1 MQDRRTTLPVLFA
14 LGFRPLFLVGALF
27 AVIAV
32 PLWIAAFLGHIDFT
46 PAGGW
51 LAWHRHEMVFGFGV
65 AIVAG
70 FLLTAIQA
78 WTGVP
83 AVTGMPVL
91 MLAALWLAGRLLWL
105 FDAPFWLLMPVD
117 LLFLPLVALA
127 IGRSLWQVKQT
138 RNYPVLV
145 MLLLLTLC
153 NLLALLGLAQDDFAL
168 QRHGAAAAL
177 WLVAG
182 LMGLIG
188 GRVIPFFTQ
197 RGLGL
202 TEPVP
207 ALPRLDNL
215 LMAGSIF
222 VALLMLTGVGLRPSP
237 WQAPIYLILGL
248 GHLVR
253 LLRWHHPKL
262 WTVPLLWSL
271 HLSYAWLA
279 IALIAMALW
288 HGGWMLG
295 VSQATHLLAIGG
307 MGGMILAMISRV
319 SLGHTG
325 RPLEPAASMSI
336 AFILVNLAVPLRVWL
351 SILMPQ
357 TGYWLAS
364 ICWAVAFALYLWH
377 YTPILLAPRPD
388 GKPG

>member
-1 MQDRRTTLPVLFA
+1 MQEPRSTLPALFA
-14 LGFRPLFLVGALF
+14 LGFRPLFLAGALF
-27 AVIAV
+27 AVLAV
-32 PLWIAAFLGHIDFT
+32 PLWIAAFLGHIEFT
-46 PAGGW
+46 PAGGS
-51 LAWHRHEMVFGFGV
+51 LGWHRHEMVFGFGT

-83 AVTGMPVL
+83 TISGLPVL
-91 MLAALWLAGRLLWL
+91 LLAALWLAGRLVWLLNAPLWL
-105 FDAPFWLLMPVD
+105 LVPVGLLY
-117 LLFLPLVALA
+117 LPLVALV
-127 IGRSLWQVKQT
+127 IGRLLFKVRQT

-145 MLLLLTLC
+145 MLVLLTLC

-168 QRHGAAAAL
+168 QRHGSVAAL
-177 WLVAG
+177 WLIAG

-197 RGLGL
+197 RGLDL
-202 TEPVP
+202 REQTA

-215 LMAGSIF
+215 LMAGSVF

-237 WQAPIYLILGL
+237 WQAPIYLLLGL
-248 GHLVR
+248 GHLLR
-253 LLRWHHPKL
+253 LLRWHHPRI

-279 IALIAMALW
+279 LALIAMALW
-288 HGGWMLG
+288 HGGWLLG
-295 VSQATHLLAIGG
+295 FSQATHLLAIGG

-325 RPLEPAASMSI
+325 RPLQPAAAMSL
-336 AFILVNLAVPLRVWL
+336 AFILINLAAPLRVWL
-351 SILMPQ
+351 TIPMPQ
-357 TGYWLAS
+357 IGYWLAAG
-364 ICWAVAFALYLWH
+364 CWAVAFALFVWF

-388 GKPG
+388 GRPG

>member
-14 LGFRPLFLVGALF
+14 LGFRPLFLAGAVF
-27 AVIAV
+27 SVVAI
-32 PLWIAAFLGHIDFT
+32 PLWIAAFLGHLDFAA
-46 PAGGW
+46 AGGW
-51 LAWHRHEMVFGFGV
+51 LAWHRHEMIFGFGA

-83 AVTGMPVL
+83 ALTGTPIL
-91 MLAALWLAGRLLWL
+91 LLSLLWVAGRLCWLFGAPLWL
-105 FDAPFWLLMPVD
+105 LIPVD
-117 LLFLPLVALA
+117 LMFLPLAAVA
-127 IGRSLWQVKQT
+127 IGRSLWQVRQT
-138 RNYPVLV
+138 RNYPVVL
-145 MLLLLTLC
+145 MLGLLTLC
-153 NLLALLGLAQDDFAL
+153 NVLALSGLAKADFAL

-177 WLVAG
+177 WLIAG

-202 TEPVP
+202 PEPITP
-207 ALPRLDNL
+207 LPRLDNL
-215 LMAGSIF
+215 LTAGSIF
-222 VALLMLTGVGLRPSP
+222 VALLMLTGVGLKPSP

-248 GHLVR
+248 GHLLR
-253 LLRWHHPKL
+253 LLRWHHPRI

-288 HGGWMLG
+288 HGGWLLG
-295 VSQATHLLAIGG
+295 FSPATHLLAIGG

-325 RPLEPAASMSI
+325 RPLEPAAAMSI
-336 AFILVNLAVPLRVWL
+336 AFILINLAVPLRVWL
-351 SILMPQ
+351 SIPMPV
-357 TGYWLAS
+357 TGFWLAAL
-364 ICWAVAFALYLWH
+364 CWAVAFALFIRH
-377 YTPILLAPRPD
+377 YTAILLAPRPD
-388 GKPG
+388 GRPG

>member
-32 PLWIAAFLGHIDFT
+32 PLWIAAFLGHIDFA

-83 AVTGMPVL
+83 AVTGTPVL
-91 MLAALWLAGRLLWL
+91 LLAALWLAGRLLWL

-202 TEPVP
+202 TESVP

-295 VSQATHLLAIGG
+295 FSQATHLLAIGG

-325 RPLEPAASMSI
+325 RPLEPTASMSI

-351 SILMPQ
+351 SIPMPQ

>member
-1 MQDRRTTLPVLFA
+1 MQDRRTALPVLFA
-14 LGFRPLFLVGALF
+14 LGFRPMFLAGSLF
-27 AVIAV
+27 AVLAV
-32 PLWIAAFLGHIDFT
+32 PLWIAAFFGHVDLT

-51 LAWHRHEMVFGFGV
+51 LTWHRHEMIFGFGI

-83 AVTGMPVL
+83 ALTGMPVL
-91 MLAALWLAGRLLWL
+91 LLAALWLAGRLLWL
-105 FDAPFWLLMPVD
+105 FNGPLWLLLPVD

-127 IGRSLWQVKQT
+127 IGRSLWQTRQA
-138 RNYPVLV
+138 RNYPIVV

-153 NLLALLGLAQDDFAL
+153 NLLALLGLAGEDFAL
-168 QRHGAAAAL
+168 QRHGAVAAL
-177 WLVAG
+177 WLIAG

-202 TEPVP
+202 SDAVQ

-222 VALLMLTGVGLRPSP
+222 VALLMLSGIGLRPSV
-237 WQAPIYLILGL
+237 WQAPIYLALGL
-248 GHLVR
+248 GHIVR
-253 LLRWHHPKL
+253 LLRWHHPKI

-279 IALIAMALW
+279 LAMIAMALW
-288 HGGWMLG
+288 HGGWLG
-295 VSQATHLLAIGG
+295 GFSQAIHLLAIGG
-307 MGGMILAMISRV
+307 MSGMILAMISRV

-325 RPLEPAASMSI
+325 RPLQPAAAMSL
-336 AFILVNLAVPLRVWL
+336 AFTLINLAVPLRVWL
-351 SILMPQ
+351 TIPLPL
-357 TGYWLAS
+357 TGFWLAS
-364 ICWAVAFALYLWH
+364 LCWAVAFGLFVWH

-388 GKPG
+388 GRPG

>member
-1 MQDRRTTLPVLFA
+1 MQERPTQLPVLFA
-14 LGFRPLFLVGALF
+14 LGFRPLFLAGSLF
-27 AVIAV
+27 AAV
-32 PLWIAAFLGHIDFT
+32 AIPLWIAAFLGHIEFN

-51 LAWHRHEMVFGFGV
+51 LAWHRHEMIFGFGM

-83 AVTGMPVL
+83 ALSGKPVL
-91 MLAALWLAGRLLWL
+91 GLAALWLGGRLLWL
-105 FDAPFWLLMPVD
+105 FGAPLWLLIPVD
-117 LLFLPLVALA
+117 VLFIPLVAIA
-127 IGRSLWQVKQT
+127 IGRSLWQVRQQ
-138 RNYPVLV
+138 RNYPIVL
-145 MLLLLTLC
+145 MLSLLTLC
-153 NLLALLGLAQDDFAL
+153 NLLVLIGLAKGEFAL
-168 QRHGAAAAL
+168 QRHGAVAAL
-177 WLVAG
+177 WLIAG

-202 TEPVP
+202 TSPITP
-207 ALPRLDNL
+207 IPLLDNL
-215 LMAGSIF
+215 LMAGSIL
-222 VALLMLTGVGLRPSP
+222 VALLMLSGTGLRPAL
-237 WQAPIYLILGL
+237 WQSPIYLILGL
-248 GHLVR
+248 GHVVR
-253 LLRWHHPKL
+253 LLRWHHPRL
-262 WTVPLLWSL
+262 WSVPLLWSL

-279 IALIAMALW
+279 LALIAMALW
-288 HGGWMLG
+288 HGGWFG
-295 VSQATHLLAIGG
+295 GFSQATHLLAIGG
-307 MGGMILAMISRV
+307 MGGMILAMIARV

-336 AFILVNLAVPLRVWL
+336 AFILINLAVPLRVWL
-351 SILMPQ
+351 SIPMPQ

-364 ICWAVAFALYLWH
+364 LCWAVAFGLYVWN

>member
-1 MQDRRTTLPVLFA
+1 MQDRRSTLPVLFA
-14 LGFRPLFLVGALF
+14 LGFRPLFLAGALF
-27 AVIAV
+27 SVVAV
-32 PLWIAAFLGHIDFT
+32 PLWIAAFLGYIDFA

-51 LAWHRHEMVFGFGV
+51 LTWHRHEMIFGFGV

-83 AVTGMPVL
+83 TISGMPVL
-91 MLAALWLAGRLLWL
+91 LIAMLWLAGRLLWL
-105 FDAPFWLLMPVD
+105 FNAPLWLLIPVD
-117 LLFLPLVALA
+117 LLFLPLVALV
-127 IGRSLWQVKQT
+127 IGRLLWQVKQT

-145 MLLLLTLC
+145 MLLLLTFC
-153 NLLALLGLAQDDFAL
+153 NLLALVGLAQDDFAL
-168 QRHGAAAAL
+168 QRHGAVAAL
-177 WLVAG
+177 WLIAG

-197 RGLGL
+197 RGLELQDGVA
-202 TEPVP
+202 P
-207 ALPRLDNL
+207 LPRLDNL

-222 VALLMLTGVGLRPSP
+222 VALLMLTGIGLRPSP
-237 WQAPIYLILGL
+237 WQAPIFLILGL
-248 GHLVR
+248 GHMVR
-253 LLRWHHPKL
+253 LLRWHHPRI

-288 HGGWMLG
+288 HAGWLLG
-295 VSQATHLLAIGG
+295 FSQATHLLAIGG

-325 RPLEPAASMSI
+325 RPLQPARAMSL
-336 AFILVNLAVPLRVWL
+336 AFILINLAVPLRVWL
-351 SILMPQ
+351 SIPMPL
-357 TGYWLAS
+357 TGYWLAAV
-364 ICWAVAFALYLWH
+364 CWAAAFALFVCY
-377 YTPILLAPRPD
+377 YAPILLAPRPD
-388 GKPG
+388 GRPG